1 MELNWF
7 GFEFSTFLWVFIVL
21 NVVNVIIQTV
31 KSIVTVNGGK
41 MSAAI
46 INAVTY
52 AIYTVVV
59 VFMTAE
65 GLGILW
71 KAIIIGIANFGGVYV
86 VKLIEEKSRKDK
98 LWKVE
103 ATVSRE
109 VALDL
114 VRKLKA
120 NDLPYNYV
128 DINKYYLFNV
138 YCATQAQS
146 AKVKEVLNTYNAK
159 YFVSE
164 SKTL

>member
-1 MELNWF
+1 MATKL
-7 GFEFSTFLWVFIVL
+7 LLLFIIM
-21 NVVNVIIQTV
+21 NIVNVIIQTI
-31 KSIVTVNGGK
+31 KSIATIKCGK
-41 MSAAI
+41 MAAAI
-46 INAVTY
+46 INAVAYGLYTY
-52 AIYTVVV
+52 IVVLTMCDLPLLAKCLIV
-59 VFMTAE
+59 A
-65 GLGILW
+65 G
-71 KAIIIGIANFGGVYV
+71 ANFVGVFV

-103 ATVSRE
+103 ATVPRE

-146 AKVKEVLNTYNAK
+146 TKIKEVLNTYNAK